1 MKGISK
7 KSNKAKWIMS
17 ERHWNAWYQV
27 TYDENLEWS
36 YLFFGITVLKTCLF
50 FSSSFFPQ
58 DALVKKIHKVRIPL
72 THTRSHPVLFTSMLG
87 IDHWALLKKIIIISP
102 LTEPSKHVA
111 HAGSGI
117 FTLSHAGRGDPGKT
131 ALAALASYPGTGEAG
146 RSCGTDQTDK
156 NHVKLSGESSL
167 VL

>member
-1 MKGISK
+1 
-7 KSNKAKWIMS
+7 MS

-27 TYDENLEWS
+27 TYDEN
-36 YLFFGITVLKTCLF
+36 FFFWNYSSENVFVF
-50 FSSSFFPQ
+50 FFFFFPQ

>member
-1 MKGISK
+1 MNNEWKTLKRLVPGDVWWKLRMILSFFWNY
-7 KSNKAKWIMS
+7 SS
-17 ERHWNAWYQV
+17 ENV
-27 TYDENLEWS
+27 FV
-36 YLFFGITVLKTCLF
+36 FFF
-50 FSSSFFPQ
+50 FFFPQ

-146 RSCGTDQTDK
+146 WSGGTDQTDK
-156 NHVKLSGESSL
+156 NHVKLSGECSL

>member
-27 TYDENLEWS
+27 TYDEN
-36 YLFFGITVLKTCLF
+36 FFFWNYSSENVFVF
-50 FSSSFFPQ
+50 FFFFFPQ